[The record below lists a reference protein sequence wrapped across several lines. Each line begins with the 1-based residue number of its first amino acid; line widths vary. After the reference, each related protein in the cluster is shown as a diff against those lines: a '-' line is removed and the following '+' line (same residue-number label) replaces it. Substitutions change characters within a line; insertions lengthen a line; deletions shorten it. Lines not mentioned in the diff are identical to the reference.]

1 MNGTSSVTGMAS
13 ITELAPCE
21 MTEMVIKVS
30 VMSDRDVIS
39 LLELWPDRQAVLADA
54 RAANPSLG
62 LVAIHRW
69 FQRRSVPSAYWSV
82 LIAGSGNRGLGVTAD
97 DLANA
102 HARQPTAPSLDDLR
116 DERAA

>member
-1 MNGTSSVTGMAS
+1 
-13 ITELAPCE
+13 
-21 MTEMVIKVS
+21 
-30 VMSDRDVIS
+30 MSDRDVIA
-39 LLELWPDRQAVLADA
+39 LLEMWPDRQAILADA

-82 LIAGSGNRGLGVTAD
+82 LIAGSGRRGLDVTAD

-102 HARQPTAPSLDDLR
+102 HARQPDAPTLTDFR
-116 DERAA
+116 GERAA